1 MTAFRVVSRVAALA
15 ALATLTAAL
24 AQAQAPVPSTSD
36 LPPPRAIASELSP
49 ALRARMEAKRLA
61 DERAAAKAQA
71 AAAPAAPSAKARAT
85 KEDMIDS
92 TPAKPGAGVEPV
104 VVARLDKCIECK
116 TNAKR
121 RIAILPARI
130 GSVAADAGTS
140 PDALAQVVGDHM
152 EAMLKPRPGLLV
164 LGRGDLAAVLGE
176 QELVTKG
183 VTQGELGPQRG
194 RVIPA
199 EILLRITLDRVDVR
213 QSTNRVA
220 SSNAAAMLQR
230 AQELENAA
238 LKDQETAAEHER
250 SAIESAQMA
259 QQMKLQNDQLAAQM
273 QTSAQSGTLSR
284 GSLNLGVLATV
295 FGKKAELDSQR
306 QSEESVKEAGERRLA
321 AQRKLLQA
329 RQEKERAERMAR
341 TDLTETRTTNATII
355 VVWRAIDS
363 LTGELIAGDSYK
375 LSDNLV
381 DQRKVQSDGNTS
393 TEVSETGRVQGL
405 VHQLIDQSLEKMAGK
420 ITAELGNS
428 PFRGQIV
435 RVDKGG
441 VILNVGKN
449 LDVEVGDTFAVKR
462 FDASLVDPATGQ
474 SLAGPG
480 SLEGLIRVVEVSD
493 KTARASVMQSAGKL
507 VRGDTLEWVGVYK

>member
-1 MTAFRVVSRVAALA
+1 
-15 ALATLTAAL
+15 
-24 AQAQAPVPSTSD
+24 
-36 LPPPRAIASELSP
+36 
-49 ALRARMEAKRLA
+49 
-61 DERAAAKAQA
+61 
-71 AAAPAAPSAKARAT
+71 
-85 KEDMIDS
+85 
-92 TPAKPGAGVEPV
+92 
-104 VVARLDKCIECK
+104 
-116 TNAKR
+116 
-121 RIAILPARI
+121 
-130 GSVAADAGTS
+130 
-140 PDALAQVVGDHM
+140 
-152 EAMLKPRPGLLV
+152 
-164 LGRGDLAAVLGE
+164 
-176 QELVTKG
+176 
-183 VTQGELGPQRG
+183 
-194 RVIPA
+194 
-199 EILLRITLDRVDVR
+199 
-213 QSTNRVA
+213 
-220 SSNAAAMLQR
+220 
-230 AQELENAA
+230 
-238 LKDQETAAEHER
+238 
-250 SAIESAQMA
+250 
-259 QQMKLQNDQLAAQM
+259 
-273 QTSAQSGTLSR
+273 
-284 GSLNLGVLATV
+284 
-295 FGKKAELDSQR
+295 
-306 QSEESVKEAGERRLA
+306 
-321 AQRKLLQA
+321 
-329 RQEKERAERMAR
+329 MAR